1 MTRAVA
7 ELKQIPFG
15 YLIGEP
21 LKAAIEAQAIA
32 AKTTIDFIEKVGF
45 VPASTTQGQDMLF
58 VDEGVDADAGKVR
71 NVTFDYKKIDQNGV
85 ESDATLTVPILSI
98 VPIPYIRIDEM
109 TIDFTAKLTDTI
121 QHTDKTNFKLDTS
134 VTGKYSSWWSP
145 ISLEFR
151 TSMSL
156 EKSQANASKF
166 IREYTMNIHVRAV
179 QDDMPAG
186 LAKVLNI
193 LEEAI
198 KEKPATAAAAGGGGG
213 GG

>member
-7 ELKQIPFG
+7 ELKEIPFG

-45 VPASTTQGQDMLF
+45 IPPNDQDMLF
-58 VDEGVDADAGKVR
+58 VDETADADGGKVR
-71 NVTFDYKKIDQNGV
+71 NVTFSYKKVDQNGG

-109 TIDFTAKLTDTI
+109 TIDFTAKLNDTI

-151 TSMSL
+151 TAMSL
-156 EKSQANASKF
+156 ERSQANASKF

-193 LEEAI
+193 LENAI
-198 KEKPATAAAAGGGGG
+198 KEKPVVAAAAAGGAGGG
-213 GG
+213 G